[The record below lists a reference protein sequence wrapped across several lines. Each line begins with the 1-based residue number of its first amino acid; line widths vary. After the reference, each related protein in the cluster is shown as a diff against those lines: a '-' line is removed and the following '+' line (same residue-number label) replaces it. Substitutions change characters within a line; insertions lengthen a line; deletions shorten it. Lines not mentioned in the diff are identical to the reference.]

1 MHEKSLAQVHD
12 VGQCVVLYSFCI
24 AEPQQPS
31 TSSGMIIMIFFSFP
45 LGHSLSDCLSRLCPF
60 SAASAWDLSRLKPFK
75 LDGTKLDG
83 TGTVIAILDTV
94 VNKNHEVFHGCN
106 VTNYPD
112 IDVTKCASVFHGSV
126 CAAVAVGKR
135 TTTFPGGVA
144 PGASLIVLQ
153 IADGNPPS
161 ADEKDVLNALDY
173 IISRDD
179 LKIDVV
185 SISYD
190 LAEEMFE
197 EVDERIQK
205 LVEKGIV
212 VVAAAGNRG
221 GYQDKLC
228 IPARCRNVISVGS
241 LDEVG
246 KLLGLNPNCEID
258 VFAPGENITIYDG
271 EFMGSSFAA
280 PAIAGIV
287 SLLKQ
292 CAKKF
297 EALTCE
303 DINVDVVKHIFKHEI
318 SNNENEVS
326 RPLKFLNSVADDPQ
340 VLEKIICGIKE
351 GEKMEQ

>member
-1 MHEKSLAQVHD
+1 
-12 VGQCVVLYSFCI
+12 
-24 AEPQQPS
+24 
-31 TSSGMIIMIFFSFP
+31 MIFFSFP
-45 LGHSLSDCLSRLCPF
+45 LGHSLSDCLSRLSGPF
-60 SAASAWDLSRLKPFK
+60 SAAYAWNLSRLKPFK
-75 LDGTKLDG
+75 SDGTKLDG
-83 TGTVIAILDTV
+83 TGTVIAILDTL
-94 VNKNHEVFHGCN
+94 VNKNHEVFRGCN

-112 IDVTKCASVFHGSV
+112 IDVTKCASVVHGSV

-161 ADEKDVLNALDY
+161 ANRLAVLNALDC

-246 KLLGLNPNCEID
+246 KLLDLNPDCEID

-297 EALTCE
+297 EAQTGE
-303 DINVDVVKHIFKHEI
+303 DILNVDVLKEIFKHY
-318 SNNENEVS
+318 SNNDNKVF
-326 RPLKFLNSVADDPQ
+326 RPLDFLNRVADSPDPL
-340 VLEKIICGIKE
+340 VLKKIICEIKKLE
-351 GEKMEQ
+351 GEQMEQ